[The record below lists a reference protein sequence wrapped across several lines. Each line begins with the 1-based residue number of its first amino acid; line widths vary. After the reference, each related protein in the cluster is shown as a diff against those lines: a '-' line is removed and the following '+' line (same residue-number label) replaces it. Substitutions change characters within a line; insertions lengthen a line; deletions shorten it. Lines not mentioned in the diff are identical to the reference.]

1 MKTIRNNHV
10 MPSIDNLK
18 KRPIHNY
25 GGKKTLSGRVIN
37 NSIRAYRRKDD
48 SCQLVFEMVVNDGS
62 RVYVEELELYVKD
75 EREWSAA
82 RQLLLSGQTLTVDYC
97 LRYDQY
103 MDPRGFQT
111 ERRFLFIGGVDG
123 IRPQKAA

>member
-10 MPSIDNLK
+10 MPTIADLK
-18 KRPIHNY
+18 KHPIHNY
-25 GGKKTLSGRVIN
+25 GGKKTLSGRVLN

-48 SCQLVFEMVVNDGS
+48 SCQLVFEMAVNDDS

-82 RQLLLSGQTLTVDYC
+82 RQLLISGQLLTVDCC
-97 LRYDQY
+97 LRADQY
-103 MDPRGFQT
+103 MDPRGFPT
-111 ERRFLFIGGVDG
+111 ERRFLFVSGVDG
-123 IRPQKAA
+123 LRPMKTA